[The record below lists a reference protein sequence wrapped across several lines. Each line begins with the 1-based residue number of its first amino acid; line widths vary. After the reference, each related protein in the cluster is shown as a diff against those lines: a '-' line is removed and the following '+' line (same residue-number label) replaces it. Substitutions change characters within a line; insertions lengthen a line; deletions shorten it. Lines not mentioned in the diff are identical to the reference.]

1 MDKSERYLKDI
12 AKSLQAVE
20 KNTAEIARE
29 LKKQG
34 RKPTIDER
42 TTEIADAIKSR
53 QIDHRRE

>member
-34 RKPTIDER
+34 RKPSIDER
-42 TTEIADAIKSR
+42 AMSVADMIKK
-53 QIDHRRE
+53 QQTDH